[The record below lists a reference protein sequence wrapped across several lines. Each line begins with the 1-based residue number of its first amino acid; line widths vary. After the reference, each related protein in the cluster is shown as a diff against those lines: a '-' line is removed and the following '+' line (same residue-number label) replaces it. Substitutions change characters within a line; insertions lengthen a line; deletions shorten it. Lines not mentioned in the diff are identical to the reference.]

1 DDPGFL
7 VYSFAE
13 SVAARRPYYVL
24 RALGGAL
31 FLAGALLMAFNVTM
45 TILGR
50 VRDEAPIFGAA
61 QHALKA
67 AE

>member
-1 DDPGFL
+1 M
-7 VYSFAE
+7 V
-13 SVAARRPYYVL
+13 PYYVL

-31 FLAGALLMAFNVTM
+31 FLSGALLMAFNVTM

-50 VRDEAPIFGAA
+50 QRDEAPIFGATP
-61 QHALKA
+61 ALKA